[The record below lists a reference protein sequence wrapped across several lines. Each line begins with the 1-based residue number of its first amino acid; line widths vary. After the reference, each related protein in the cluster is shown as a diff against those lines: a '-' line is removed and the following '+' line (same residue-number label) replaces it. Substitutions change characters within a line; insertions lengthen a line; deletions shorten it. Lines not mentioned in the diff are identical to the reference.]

1 MASIPPFGLRMQS
14 ELKARVEQAARAN
27 NRSLNAEIVSALE
40 AAFPPPAAPE
50 LLETAVN
57 AERFI
62 RGFEDDELQ
71 EGVTELLEQLR
82 SAIANAGGEPT

>member
-1 MASIPPFGLRMQS
+1 MRQNRVPVMMSDVELASIDEWRWQNRISTRS
-14 ELKARVEQAARAN
+14 EAIRQLCTK
-27 NRSLNAEIVSALE
+27 SLDADDLLE
-40 AAFPPPAAPE
+40 AM
-50 LLETAVN
+50 LN

-82 SAIANAGGEPT
+82 SVIADAGGKPT